1 MAYMVV
7 LWLDRPREEPRPLLY
22 LPRDGV
28 LRKLWH
34 GTVKFLPYRTSW
46 IRAHIEGRTTRTWDE
61 TDAES

>member
-34 GTVKFLPYRTSW
+34 GTVRLLPYRSLVR
-46 IRAHIEGRTTRTWDE
+46 RAQIVEDE
-61 TDAES
+61 TDNES